1 MFPQHPYDDNL
12 VTLINARVQYKD
24 GELLM
29 NVLVTNMY
37 SFVNKGCEA
46 YAKAIV
52 NELSELEKETNF
64 KIFTRD
70 PDYDA
75 LWMNKSKK
83 VSFIRNPFQRW
94 YRFSRLWQYK
104 LASKLGA
111 VDFFNVLN
119 KALKEGMNAFQWA
132 DAVVSTN
139 DIFSSTYGGIFQNL
153 APIKAAL
160 SYKKPV
166 ILIGHSIG
174 PFKKD
179 KEIRAFTKTMKRV
192 RLINVRESETLEYLK
207 NLDLKNVRVE
217 LTADPAFCLEPE
229 TKNLDSIW
237 NAYEISNNEITIGI
251 APSQGIAYFGES
263 SYADHFKA
271 LRELIDHLINEF
283 NYHVVLIPHVQD
295 IPPKNNDR
303 VICELLYRKLGF
315 PKDVTLLSLSH
326 SAEEIRAIV
335 GKLHFMVAERMHAA
349 IASLAQNIP
358 TFAIGYSLKAK
369 GIIGDIYGFNNLDD
383 YLISVKNLNGKVLL
397 DRVNNLIDNRNK
409 VTQHLSKVIPIIKQN
424 AKRNFTLTIDV
435 LNHDK

>member
-1 MFPQHPYDDNL
+1 
-12 VTLINARVQYKD
+12 
-24 GELLM
+24 M
-29 NVLVTNMY
+29 NILVTNMY

-52 NELSELEKETNF
+52 NELSKIEKETNF

-75 LWMNKSKK
+75 LWMNKTKK
-83 VSFIRNPFQRW
+83 VSFLANPFQRW

-104 LASKLGA
+104 LASKLG
-111 VDFFNVLN
+111 VRDF
-119 KALKEGMNAFQWA
+119 LKEGMDAFKWA
-132 DAVVSTN
+132 DVVVSTN
-139 DIFSSTYGGIFQNL
+139 DIFSSTYGGVFQNL

-160 SYKKPV
+160 SCKKPV
-166 ILIGHSIG
+166 VLIGHSIG
-174 PFKKD
+174 LFKKD
-179 KEIRAFTKTMKRV
+179 KEIRAFTKTMKNV
-192 RLINVRESETLEYLK
+192 RLINVRESLTLDYLK
-207 NLDLKNVRVE
+207 KINLKNVRVE

-229 TKNLDSIW
+229 TKNLDSLW
-237 NAYEISNNEITIGI
+237 NAYNLPDNEITIGI
-251 APSQGIAYFGES
+251 APNQGIAYFGGT
-263 SYADHFKA
+263 SYADHFKS
-271 LRELIDHLINEF
+271 LRDLIDYLTREF
-283 NYHVVLIPHVQD
+283 NFHIVLIPHVQD
-295 IPPKNNDR
+295 IPLKNNDR

-315 PKDVTLLSLSH
+315 PENVTILSLSH

-335 GKLHFMVAERMHAA
+335 GKLNVMIAERMHAA

-369 GIIGDIYGFNNLDD
+369 GILGDIYGFDNLED
-383 YLISVKNLNGKVLL
+383 YLISVKNLSGKVLQ

>member
-1 MFPQHPYDDNL
+1 
-12 VTLINARVQYKD
+12 
-24 GELLM
+24 M
-29 NVLVTNMY
+29 NILVTNMY
-37 SFVNKGCEA
+37 SFVNKGDEA
-46 YAKAIV
+46 YVKAIV
-52 NELSELEKETNF
+52 NELSKIEKETDF

-83 VSFIRNPFQRW
+83 VSFLRNPFQRW

-104 LASKLGA
+104 LASKLG
-111 VDFFNVLN
+111 VTDF
-119 KALKEGMNAFQWA
+119 LKEGMDAFKWA

-139 DIFSSTYGGIFQNL
+139 DIFSSTYGGLFQNL

-174 PFKKD
+174 PFTKE

-229 TKNLDSIW
+229 TKNLDSLW
-237 NAYEISNNEITIGI
+237 NAYNLPNNKIMIGI
-251 APSQGIAYFGES
+251 APSQGIAYFGET
-263 SYADHFKA
+263 SYADHLKA
-271 LRELIDHLINEF
+271 LRDLIDYLTREF
-283 NYHVVLIPHVQD
+283 NSHVVLIPHVQD
-295 IPPKNNDR
+295 IPLKNNDR

-315 PKDVTLLSLSH
+315 PENVTILSLSH

-335 GKLHFMVAERMHAA
+335 GKLNVIIAERMHVA
-349 IASLAQNIP
+349 IASLSQNIP

-369 GIIGDIYGFNNLDD
+369 GILGDIYGFNNLDD
-383 YLISVKNLNGKVLL
+383 YLISVKNLNGKMLQE
-397 DRVNNLIDNRNK
+397 RVNNIIANRDK
-409 VTQHLSKVIPIIKQN
+409 ITQYLSKVMPTIKEK
-424 AKRNFTLTIDV
+424 AKRNFTLTHDV
-435 LNHDK
+435 LNRGK